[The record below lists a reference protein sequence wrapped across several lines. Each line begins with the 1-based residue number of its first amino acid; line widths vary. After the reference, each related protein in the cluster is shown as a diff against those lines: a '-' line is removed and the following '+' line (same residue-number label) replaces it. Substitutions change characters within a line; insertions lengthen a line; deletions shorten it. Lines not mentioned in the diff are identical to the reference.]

1 LDTCSIMRSINS
13 LLGSLASRASS
24 IWDASQPSAA
34 ARWRSSPTLRPISCV
49 RTAVLLPGPA
59 ELHEE
64 CCRLAAAIVNNEREE
79 ASTRESDGV
88 RAENVGPMWSQA
100 GYSIHGIRS
109 DHLWPHVWSAIRT
122 LWPSHRSRCSS
133 CSCSFCFLRR
143 RHTTSTSTTVE
154 GLQSL

>member
-1 LDTCSIMRSINS
+1 MDTCSIMRSISS

-59 ELHEE
+59 ELREE

-88 RAENVGPMWSQA
+88 RAENVQCGVKQA
-100 GYSIHGIRS
+100 TCIHGIRS

-122 LWPSHRSRCSS
+122 LWSSHRSRCSS